1 MTEEQK
7 GIMGVLID
15 RFIAVWSPGGSLAAS
30 PVLCFTCCSHAI
42 IQFPVPSVSFLPH
55 CSSSGNPSALPSF
68 SLLHSKQW
76 RGQKFNFWVD
86 KYEFRRTILVPY
98 LKGKS

>member
-30 PVLCFTCCSHAI
+30 PVLCFTCCSHAL
-42 IQFPVPSVSFLPH
+42 IQFPVPRRLFATPPLLFWESFYPPFFFFL
-55 CSSSGNPSALPSF
+55 
-68 SLLHSKQW
+68 
-76 RGQKFNFWVD
+76 
-86 KYEFRRTILVPY
+86 T
-98 LKGKS
+98 LKAAA

>member
-30 PVLCFTCCSHAI
+30 PVLCFTCCSHAL
-42 IQFPVPSVSFLPH
+42 IQFPVPSVSFLSH

-68 SLLHSKQW
+68 SLTFKAVAWAKTEFL
-76 RGQKFNFWVD
+76 VD
-86 KYEFRRTILVPY
+86 KYEFRRTIFVPY
-98 LKGKS
+98 